1 VNPDFLSETEMIC
14 IALLRSGKS
23 YKSRFGQ
30 GLDIIKAYDG
40 EIKVET
46 PPAGRAGKESEGAKF
61 IVHLPVV

>member
-46 PPAGRAGKESEGAKF
+46 PPAGRAGKEGEGSELIINLP
-61 IVHLPVV
+61 IV